1 MYIFDQI
8 LLRDTPATKLPAN
21 ALTLTLPLQL
31 RRRSRQRAKLENGND
46 IGIVLPQGTV
56 LHNGDLLSNKQGQYV
71 LIKAAREDVL
81 RVCADTPLNL
91 MRAAYHLG
99 NRHVALEIQTGCLQ
113 LEYDPVLENMLKRM
127 PGVSTT
133 REQAPFSPETGA
145 YGGGHKHGHDETFDE
160 DYALAQAAY
169 HAHEH
174 SHAHEHPHSKSNDQG
189 HDSSI

>member
-1 MYIFDQI
+1 MYIFDRI

-31 RRRSRQRAKLENGND
+31 RRRSRQRAKLENGTD

-56 LHNGDLLSNKQGQYV
+56 LHNDDLLSNKQGQYV
-71 LIKAAREDVL
+71 LIKAAQEDVL

-99 NRHVALEIQTGCLQ
+99 NRHVALE
-113 LEYDPVLENMLKRM
+113 YDPVLENMLKRI
-127 PGVSTT
+127 PGVSTA
-133 REQAPFSPETGA
+133 RAQAPFSPETGA

-174 SHAHEHPHSKSNDQG
+174 SHEHPHSKSSNQG
-189 HDSSI
+189 HDSSF